1 MSGEIANPRTQPETP
16 NSWGKRALSHA
27 VTLTLGSMGR
37 GSATAAETEAARYVQ
52 QQLADLGLRDVH
64 LQLFQGLRSIWLF
77 LSLAFG
83 LALVGHAAYWLL
95 RDPFGAPAALTV
107 SLLAFIACA
116 YLLWRKFTFRPYPL
130 SGGLPHGPS
139 QNVIARINPA
149 GSSTGSPVADVV
161 LVGHLDS
168 HRAVWW
174 FAHDI
179 LVQAYTILTPLT
191 LWGVLLSPIL
201 YLLASLTMLR
211 ILAWLGLAL
220 GILHFSAWFTGI
232 TADLGRY
239 SPGANDN
246 ASAVGTLLA
255 LAERLQLQPLRHTRV
270 WLAFTGCEESGCD
283 GMLQFLHEYGNSLR
297 NALFMDFELVGIG
310 ERLVYIQREGLAR
323 PRKISPRVEEFLQAS
338 GKNYDLRPLNTTLSG
353 AFTEIGTVWEYGFE
367 GVCLMALRR
376 NSKWLPEWHRLT
388 DTAERLQ
395 AETFQQVQDL
405 AWDLLQAFD
414 REPSK

>member
-1 MSGEIANPRTQPETP
+1 MSGKILSPPTQADNTNE
-16 NSWGKRALSHA
+16 WGSRALSHA
-27 VTLTLGSMGR
+27 AALTQGSAGR
-37 GSATAAETEAARYVQ
+37 GSATTAEAGAARYVQ
-52 QQLADLGLRDVH
+52 QQLADLGLQDVH

-95 RDPFGAPAALTV
+95 RRPIGTTAALVV
-107 SLLAFIACA
+107 SSLAFIACA
-116 YLLWRKFTFRPYPL
+116 YLLWRKFTFRPHPL

-139 QNVIARINPA
+139 QNVIARINP
-149 GSSTGSPVADVV
+149 TGPPVAEVV

-174 FAHDI
+174 FAHDR
-179 LVQAYTILTPLT
+179 LVQAYAVLTPLL
-191 LWGVLLSPIL
+191 LWGVLLAPIL
-201 YLLASLTMLR
+201 YLLASLTMLK
-211 ILAWLGLAL
+211 ILAWLGLAF
-220 GILHFSAWFTGI
+220 GILHFTAWFTGM

-255 LAERLQLQPLRHTRV
+255 LAERLQLQPLNHTRV

-283 GMLQFLHEYGNSLR
+283 GMLQFLQDYGSSLR
-297 NALFMDFELVGIG
+297 NALFVDFELVGIG
-310 ERLVYIQREGLAR
+310 ERLVYVQREGLAR
-323 PRKISPRVEEFLQAS
+323 PLRISSRVEELLQSA
-338 GKNYDLRPLNTTLSG
+338 GKNYDLQPLNTVLSG
-353 AFTEIGTVWEYGFE
+353 AFTEMGTVWEYGFE

-395 AETFQQVQDL
+395 PETFQRVQEL
-405 AWDLLQAFD
+405 AWDILQAFD
-414 REPSK
+414 RKPFQ